1 MYPLV
6 EDVCHNLIDHIDR
19 ESRLVGDNGFDA
31 RELSAKYT
39 TDVVSS
45 CIFALDAGALNK
57 DVSVIRNMAKEMFK
71 PSFRLVVLL
80 LLSEICPK
88 LNRFL
93 RIPFIPKNV
102 EDFFA
107 KLMKDAADH
116 RRISKLDKT
125 DVMQYLLTLQ
135 DRKNLNDVEL
145 VANAITFFLDGY
157 ETSSVSM
164 ALILFE
170 LARDK
175 RVQDKL
181 RKEIMDAEVTGK
193 LTLDAM
199 ADLRYLDQVVYEALR
214 LNPPTPFLIKKCTA
228 DCEMPLTRDGREVI
242 TVTEGTSIA
251 IPLFDIQR
259 DPDNFKDPMEFIPER
274 FDEEHGG
281 VKAFKDKGCLLIFG
295 MGPRECLG
303 KRFAMMQMKSA
314 IVEII
319 RSYEVSLN
327 VKTQVPLVIDPKE
340 FLNVPQGGVWVDFK
354 RL

>member
-1 MYPLV
+1 M
-6 EDVCHNLIDHIDR
+6 
-19 ESRLVGDNGFDA
+19 GDNGFDA

-116 RRISKLDKT
+116 RRSSKLDKT

-181 RKEIMDAEVTGK
+181 RKEIMDEEVTGK

-259 DPDNFKDPMEFIPER
+259 DPDNFKDPLEFIPER

-281 VKAFKDKGCLLIFG
+281 VKVFKDKGCLLIFG

>member
-116 RRISKLDKT
+116 RRSSKLDKT

-242 TVTEGTSIA
+242 TVTEGTSIS

-259 DPDNFKDPMEFIPER
+259 DPDNFKDPLEFIPER